1 MKRNI
6 LPLLMILLTSFIGS
20 AQNFDKAKLDSYFNL
35 LEEHNKFMGSVAI
48 SENGEIVYTK
58 TIGYA
63 DIENDIKANTE
74 SKYRIGSISKTFT
87 SVLVLQAV
95 EKEKLSLSQT
105 IETYFPDVPKADK
118 ITIQHLLSH
127 RSGIHN
133 FTNDEDYL
141 TWNTQAQTK
150 EEMVAMIAQKG
161 SDFKPGSRAEYSNS
175 NFVLLTYILEN
186 VYQKPYGQLVSM
198 YITEPIG
205 LKNTYLGGKINPEN
219 NECKSYR
226 FSGSWQLEAET
237 DISIPLGAGGIVSTP
252 GDLVRFSDAL
262 FGEKLVNKESLDL
275 MITIEDGYGIGLFQI
290 PFHDRIAY
298 GHTGGIDGF
307 SSIFAHFSNGNI
319 SYALVSNGSNF
330 NNNDISIAVLSAIY
344 DKAYELPTFKVYDL
358 SSEDL
363 DKYLGAYSSKEIPL
377 KISITKDGNIL
388 IAQAT
393 GQASFPLDA
402 TEEDIFQFDPAGIV
416 MEFNP
421 TEKSF
426 VLKQGGGVFTFTKE

>member
-6 LPLLMILLTSFIGS
+6 LPLLMILLSSFTGF
-20 AQNFDKAKLDSYFNL
+20 AQNFDKAKLDSYFDL
-35 LEEHNKFMGSVAI
+35 LEENNKFIGSVAI

-58 TIGYA
+58 TIGHV
-63 DIENDIKANTE
+63 DIENNIKADAE

-87 SVLVLQAV
+87 TVLSLQAV
-95 EKEKLSLSQT
+95 EKGKLNLSQT
-105 IETYFPDVPKADK
+105 IEGYFPNIPKADK

-141 TWNTQAQTK
+141 SWNTQAQTE

-175 NFVLLTYILEN
+175 NFVLLTYILEKA
-186 VYQKPYGQLVSM
+186 YQKPYSQLVSM
-198 YITEPIG
+198 YITEPIN
-205 LKNTYLGGKINPEN
+205 LKNTYLGGKIKPGH

-226 FSGSWQLEAET
+226 FSGSWQLETET

-252 GDLVRFSDAL
+252 SDLVRFSDAL
-262 FGEKLVNKESLDL
+262 FGGKLVSKESLDL
-275 MITIEDGYGIGLFQI
+275 MMTIEDGYGIGLFQI
-290 PFHDRIAY
+290 PFHDKLAY

-307 SSIFAHFSNGNI
+307 SSIFAHFSDGNI

-330 NNNDISIAVLSAIY
+330 NNNDISIATLSAVY

-363 DKYLGAYSSKEIPL
+363 DKYLGVYSSKQVPL
-377 KISITKDGNIL
+377 KISITKDGNTL

-393 GQASFPLDA
+393 GQAAFPLDA
-402 TEEDIFQFDPAGIV
+402 TEKDIFQFDPAGVV
-416 MEFNP
+416 MEFAP

-426 VLKQGGGVFTFTKE
+426 ILKQGGGAFTFTKE